1 MKWKHQSY
9 LHLSWVSYDF
19 LLNDNPPHGKSRLL
33 RFVKMLPRDEMG
45 LIVEYPPSTPTESF
59 FNPNFMEIE
68 RVVLCSKDLDVD
80 MDALCQQGCDDVYNA
95 LCEVTHNGYYY
106 CDPFM
111 NPVDEEHDGAPGYYT
126 VVTKPMCLK
135 HIRERLDAAI
145 AKRKGK
151 EVT

>member
-68 RVVLCSKDLDVD
+68 RGVLCS
-80 MDALCQQGCDDVYNA
+80 
-95 LCEVTHNGYYY
+95 
-106 CDPFM
+106 
-111 NPVDEEHDGAPGYYT
+111 
-126 VVTKPMCLK
+126 
-135 HIRERLDAAI
+135 
-145 AKRKGK
+145 
-151 EVT
+151 

>member
-1 MKWKHQSY
+1 M
-9 LHLSWVSYDF
+9 
-19 LLNDNPPHGKSRLL
+19 
-33 RFVKMLPRDEMG
+33 
-45 LIVEYPPSTPTESF
+45 
-59 FNPNFMEIE
+59 
-68 RVVLCSKDLDVD
+68 VLCSKDLDVD
-80 MDALCQQGCDDVYNA
+80 MDALWQQGCDDVYNA